1 MLTELNRRFSYIF
14 DEYSDDF
21 DGSFLLATALD
32 PNLRQYLSE
41 EFIEKMRYGLKE
53 TLQSVITR
61 KLFIYSKYT
70 KKKCNCIITE
80 NLIYFRVF

>member
-41 EFIEKMRYGLKE
+41 EFSEKMRYGLKE
-53 TLQSVITR
+53 TLQSLVSY
-61 KLFIYSKYT
+61 LFILNILKGNAT
-70 KKKCNCIITE
+70 AFLRKT
-80 NLIYFRVF
+80 